1 MRNFRKYSN
10 KKYIVVAV
18 FLLLTISLGYAA
30 LSTTLTINGTANI
43 SSNSWLVYFTNV
55 EVKAGSVTAT
65 AVPTTSGTSTT
76 SLTWEVSMDTPG
88 QFYEYT
94 VDIKNDGT
102 IDAMLGSLS
111 NTSLTTNQAKYL
123 NYTVTYSDGVE
134 IEQYDRLNAGE
145 TEKLKVRVELKKDL
159 NPEDLPGEGA
169 TINLTYTSNYVQADE
184 NAKVRNR
191 LYPINYGVQIYGIN
205 EDVDSSGN
213 PIGLTF
219 GPASGDIYNNK
230 YVTHEYE
237 EITGNPGNYYV
248 KIITHTVANSGDE
261 TTVEEYLKNSES
273 ENVTRTEQEKNKY
286 DINMHEM
293 TWAQISAVPDKTDF
307 LDCLLCGDTKKV
319 ELSLNSTI
327 GSGTT
332 YDQYGDGTGVL
343 TNVINPYYR
352 MWNPAFNNSDTERN
366 NSAVG
371 TGVYLSNAEKLYGSS
386 SRYDGGYSV
395 SHIRATLIGKNE
407 KTNIGYAGDINLN
420 TGNCLYSCIQSDL
433 RNIIIAKKVKY
444 VTNGSTLNED
454 IFDKIWLFS
463 EREMYGTGK
472 YTGGKL
478 EGLGPNGDGYSKFGN
493 TNSRYY
499 LSSYNDKTSMQRRCY
514 DEAGIAANWSNRSP
528 YNVNANSITHVRND
542 GGLTA
547 FGNACGYNCFGFGFC
562 IN

>member
-1 MRNFRKYSN
+1 MRKLRKN
-10 KKYIVVAV
+10 TNHKFIVIAV
-18 FLLLTISLGYAA
+18 ILLLTISIGYAA

-43 SSNSWLVYFTNV
+43 ASSSWLVYFTNV
-55 EVKAGSVTAT
+55 EIKAGSVTAT

-76 SLTWEVSMDTPG
+76 TLTWEVSMDTPG

-94 VDIKNDGT
+94 VDVKNDGS
-102 IDAMLGSLS
+102 IDAMIGSLS
-111 NTSLTTNQAKYL
+111 NTSLTTNQEKYL

-145 TEKLKVRVELKKDL
+145 TEKLKVRVEFKTDL

-191 LYPINYGVQIYGIN
+191 FYPINYGVQIYGIN

-219 GPASGDIYNNK
+219 GPATGDDYNNK

-237 EITGNPGNYYV
+237 ELTANPGYYYV
-248 KIITHTVANSGDE
+248 KIITHTVASSGDE
-261 TTVEEYLKNSES
+261 VTEEEYLRDSES
-273 ENVTRTEQEKNKY
+273 QKVIRNEVEKNKY

-319 ELSLNSTI
+319 ELLLNSTI
-327 GSGTT
+327 GSGIT

-343 TNVINPYYR
+343 ANVINSYYR
-352 MWNPAFNNSDTERN
+352 MWNPAYENSEAERN

-371 TGVYLSNAEKLYGSS
+371 TGISLSNVEKLYGSNGK
-386 SRYDGGYSV
+386 DNGGYSI
-395 SHIRATLIGKNE
+395 SHLRATLIGENE

-420 TGNCLYSCIQSDL
+420 ESKSLYSCLPSDL
-433 RNIIIAKKVKY
+433 RNIIVAKKVKY
-444 VTNGSTLNED
+444 VSRGSLYND
-454 IFDKIWLFS
+454 ISDKIWLFS
-463 EREMYGTGK
+463 EREMYGTANN
-472 YTGGKL
+472 TGRKL
-478 EGLGPNGDGYSKFGN
+478 EGLGQNGDGYSKFGN

-499 LSSYNDKTSMQRRCY
+499 LSSYNDKNTKLRLCY
-514 DEAGIAANWSNRSP
+514 NEAGEKAHWRNRSP
-528 YNVNANSITHVRND
+528 WNSDAYSITNISAVGSLANI
-542 GGLTA
+542 LY
-547 FGNACGYNCFGFGFC
+547 ACGYGGIAFGFC